1 MHDTR
6 DAARQAESRR
16 LQLEM
21 FSLENDRSRLLR
33 KRDEVA
39 LRVKQVKGDIIRSQ
53 GDLQL
58 EETALASLDHEIAL
72 LTEEVSRQKK
82 KMNAV

>member
-21 FSLENDRSRLLR
+21 FSLENDRSRQLR
-33 KRDEVA
+33 KREEVA
-39 LRVKQVKGDIIRSQ
+39 LRVKHIKGEVARLQ
-53 GDLQL
+53 GDLQA
-58 EETALASLDHEIAL
+58 EESALATLDHEIAL
-72 LTEEVSRQKK
+72 IGEEISHQKK